1 MSNNICFY
9 NKVCYSLIMDGL
21 KEPIYC
27 CICGKKITHIMDS
40 HNPEPLAEEGRCCNV
55 CNEEVVWERLKRIRE
70 EGL

>member
-1 MSNNICFY
+1 
-9 NKVCYSLIMDGL
+9 MDGL

-55 CNEEVVWERLKRIRE
+55 CNEDVVWERLKRIRE
-70 EGL
+70 KGL